1 MINNLV
7 DGTHAL
13 MISYLYPREKKM
25 GKWWKSKNQIEG
37 IYGYGGSLLNKNWV
51 MKEEWNMKINH
62 WFQGG
67 MNLGRVVF
75 EEWKWQEIPSVLTI
89 EHFGIG
95 KTVTVVKSLN
105 LLFLGFIIWGSGLL
119 ISTLAFIIEKRK
131 GKKQN

>member
-67 MNLGRVVF
+67 MNLGRVEF

-95 KTVTVVKSLN
+95 KTC
-105 LLFLGFIIWGSGLL
+105 I
-119 ISTLAFIIEKRK
+119 
-131 GKKQN
+131 